1 MKVRLL
7 PSNVARPADVQ
18 TLTSFL
24 VNDKVVIDGGSIGF
38 SLAPSE
44 QIGIRHFVVTHTHAD
59 HIASLPIMIADLYTF
74 LVEPMVVYGVAEVVA
89 DLKAHVFNNRIW
101 PDFTKIPLPD
111 GSGPTL
117 ELVTI
122 QEDEPFETQGLKI
135 TPVRVNHP
143 VICTGLLVEDGET
156 SVVFTSDTYKTD
168 RIWEAANRL
177 TNLRAIFVDVSFP
190 STEEPLAERSG
201 HLTPRSLSEELAEKV
216 NGDPVVYAVH
226 IKPFFRSAVV
236 DELAGLGDPR
246 IRVAEIDQDY
256 VL

>member
-7 PSNVARPADVQ
+7 PSNVSRPVDVQ

-24 VNDKVVIDGGSIGF
+24 VNDRLVIDGGSIGF

-59 HIASLPIMIADLYTF
+59 HIASLPVMIADLYTF
-74 LVEPMVVYGVAEVVA
+74 LVEPMVIYGVDTIID
-89 DLKAHVFNNRIW
+89 DLKNHVFNNRIW

-117 ELVTI
+117 EFVTV
-122 QEDEPFETQGLKI
+122 EEGRSFETQGLTI
-135 TPVRVNHP
+135 TPIFVNHP
-143 VICTGLLVEDGET
+143 VVCTGLLVDDGKV
-156 SVVFTSDTYKTD
+156 SVAFTSDTYKTE
-168 RIWEAANRL
+168 RFWTEASRL
-177 TNLRAIFVDVSFP
+177 SNLRALFVDVSFP

-201 HLTPRSLSEELAEKV
+201 HLTPRSLSEELEKLT
-216 NGDPVVYAVH
+216 GDPLVYAVH

-236 DELAGLGDPR
+236 DELTALGNSR
-246 IRVAEIDQDY
+246 IRVAEINEDY
-256 VL
+256 SF